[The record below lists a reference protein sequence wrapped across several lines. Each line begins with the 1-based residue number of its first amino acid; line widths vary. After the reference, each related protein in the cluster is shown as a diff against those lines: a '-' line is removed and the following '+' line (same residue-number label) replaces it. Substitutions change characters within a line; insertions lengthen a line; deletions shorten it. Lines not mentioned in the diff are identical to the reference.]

1 MWKEFQL
8 INSFTLESSFC
19 GPTRGAHKDFHFTIQ
34 HLREMGKMFCV
45 TLRDYASNEQ
55 KVREAIQELEQLFP
69 PPKAEEGLSSQFQ
82 QIDRNNGFG
91 QGGSAPGYNNQGFGR
106 IGNSGGNQGEDANDD
121 KKAKAK
127 KKPAGDKSANI
138 GSAQGNSGAGPNA
151 SGREQEII
159 KQQFKPKNQKQ
170 TVFDVPSTSSKQS
183 RAQNND
189 DGKKMKKGG
198 QPAKKNKN

>member
-1 MWKEFQL
+1 VVMWKEFQL

-19 GPTRGAHKDFHFTIQ
+19 GPTRGPHKDFHFTIQ

-127 KKPAGDKSANI
+127 KKPTGGKSTNI

-151 SGREQEII
+151 SGREQELL
-159 KQQFKPKNQKQ
+159 KQQFKSKNQK
-170 TVFDVPSTSSKQS
+170 
-183 RAQNND
+183 
-189 DGKKMKKGG
+189 
-198 QPAKKNKN
+198 